1 MPENEVEINRWDT
14 EYYCSL
20 GYYQKMSEELYL
32 TLCGRERCLATQCV
46 GPMIREG
53 YHIHVIL
60 SGKGY
65 YETPRGLEILH
76 AGQMFII
83 KPEEVIRYYADSETP
98 WSYCWMAFDG
108 TSAGEYAK
116 MAGFVEGIYSL
127 DCCVEVR
134 RFFKLVE
141 RMMENTQLTRPAALR
156 RVSILYEFLALA
168 AESYLKSDRG
178 GGYKND
184 FKPDMYVDYAVELMK
199 SNYCNLKIA
208 DLSRYIGI
216 NRSYL
221 TSIFKEKM
229 GISPQQ
235 YLLEYR
241 MAQGSEFLRTTD
253 LPIWEVA
260 KKVGYEDPL
269 TFSKMFKKRYG
280 RSLQEYRS
288 VVALKQGAKEVG
300 CNTGDGL

>member
-1 MPENEVEINRWDT
+1 MSDNEVEINRWDT

-32 TLCGRERCLATQCV
+32 TLCGRERCLATQCI
-46 GPMIREG
+46 GPMKREG

-65 YETPRGLEILH
+65 YETPKGLEILH
-76 AGQMFII
+76 AGQLFIL
-83 KPEEVIRYYADSETP
+83 KPGETVRYYADSKNP

-108 TSAGEYAK
+108 SSAGEYARI
-116 MAGFVEGIYSL
+116 AGFTEGVYSL
-127 DCCVEVR
+127 DCCVEIK

-156 RVSILYEFLALA
+156 RMAILYEFLALVS
-168 AESYLKSDRG
+168 ESFQKSDHG
-178 GGYKND
+178 NGYRND
-184 FKPDMYVDYAVELMK
+184 FKPEMYVDYAVDLMK
-199 SNYCNLKIA
+199 SNYSNIKIA

-221 TSIFKEKM
+221 TSIFKERM
-229 GISPQQ
+229 GVSPQQ
-235 YLLEYR
+235 YLLDYR
-241 MAQGSEFLRTTD
+241 MMQGSEFLRTTE
-253 LPIWEVA
+253 LPIQEVA

-269 TFSKMFKKRYG
+269 TFSKMFKRHYG
-280 RSLQEYRS
+280 KSPLEYRTMAMERYS
-288 VVALKQGAKEVG
+288 GGDIKG
-300 CNTGDGL
+300 TGDGL